1 MRRITADW
9 IYPASAPPLRH
20 GVVVMDDH
28 GQIIDLKTRA
38 EFDAAEL
45 EFHHGILCPGFINAQ
60 CHLELSHMKGKI
72 NEHTG
77 LTGFISEFIQKRNE
91 FPDQAEQFIR
101 LADEEMI
108 AAGIVA
114 VGDISNTDISFLQK
128 SRSSIRYHT
137 FIECFGLIAGKAN
150 EYFTASKDVFDEAML
165 YRLMASITPHAPYS
179 VTDELFEAIFSFR
192 QNAPAAFSYHNQESD
207 EENKWSRGESSRFDD
222 FYAKLNLPAIRRYG
236 ESSMKANA
244 PFFPKN
250 SRVLFVHNTYSSAAD
265 FQFATDEIG
274 QGVFFCTCPR
284 ANLYIE
290 NRLPDYSFWKK
301 YPDRICIGTDSYA
314 SNHQLSILEE
324 MKTIQTNDRSVTL
337 EELIRWSTRN
347 GADFFGWQN
356 ALGTLEPGKTP
367 GINLITGVD
376 PEFQQLTA
384 ASRVKRLV

>member
-20 GVVVMDDH
+20 GVIVVDNRGRILDV
-28 GQIIDLKTRA
+28 KTRA
-38 EFDAAEL
+38 EFDKAEL
-45 EFHHGILCPGFINAQ
+45 EFHKGILCPGFINAH
-60 CHLELSHMKGKI
+60 CHLELSHLKGKI
-72 NEHTG
+72 SERIG
-77 LTGFISEFIQKRNE
+77 LTGFISEFVRKRNDN
-91 FPDQAEQFIR
+91 PDQAEPAIR

-114 VGDISNTDISFLQK
+114 VGDISNTAISFLQK
-128 SRSSIRYHT
+128 SRSGIRYHT
-137 FIECFGLIAGKAN
+137 FIECFGLMAGKAN
-150 EYFTASKDVFDEAML
+150 EYLTASKNVFDEAML

-179 VTDELFEAIFSFR
+179 VTDELFDAIFSFR
-192 QNAPAAFSYHNQESD
+192 QNAPAVFSYHNQESD
-207 EENKWSRGESSRFDD
+207 EENKWSRGEPSRFDD
-222 FYAKLNLPAIRRYG
+222 FYAKLNLPGIRRYG

-265 FQFATDEIG
+265 FQLATDEIG
-274 QGVFFCTCPR
+274 QEVFFCTCPR

-324 MKTIQTNDRSVTL
+324 MKTIQTNDRLVTL

-356 ALGTLEPGKTP
+356 TLGTLEPGKTP

-376 PEFQQLTA
+376 PEFQELTL